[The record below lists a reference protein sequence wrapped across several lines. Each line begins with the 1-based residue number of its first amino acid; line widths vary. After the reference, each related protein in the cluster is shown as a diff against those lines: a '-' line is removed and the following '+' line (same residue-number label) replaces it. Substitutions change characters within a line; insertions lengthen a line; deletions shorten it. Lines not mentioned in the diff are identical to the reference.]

1 MVSKLSLFITYCVA
15 RRLHSSEITAFH
27 AGAGISPVR
36 RRCCNRRYMLFADG
50 NDNNTNSVIT
60 TPNGDNTTT
69 KTTPAAS
76 SSSDLRSVKFANLKK
91 EQEPQ
96 LLCNFLMELGACS
109 TSIVDSDRGTRN
121 EQALFDEF
129 DTGSMTRTAVTTHC
143 WNQCDVNAHFPAS
156 TSLDWIM
163 DLVRDVFPNLR
174 YTDVSTVEN
183 KDWVSHVQRSWNPV
197 VLPPFVLRFPWHT
210 DKMVQAALEKEK
222 EIITNGKINQ
232 DTIVELELQGGIA
245 FGTGEVRVYSFKYY
259 NKEQQDR
266 MMLTYGIFPFF
277 PSLNK
282 NLASNNAAMPA
293 IRL

>member
-1 MVSKLSLFITYCVA
+1 
-15 RRLHSSEITAFH
+15 
-27 AGAGISPVR
+27 
-36 RRCCNRRYMLFADG
+36 MLFADG

-129 DTGSMTRTAVTTHC
+129 DTASMTRTAVTTHC

-245 FGTGEVRVYSFKYY
+245 FGTGEVRVSSFRCY